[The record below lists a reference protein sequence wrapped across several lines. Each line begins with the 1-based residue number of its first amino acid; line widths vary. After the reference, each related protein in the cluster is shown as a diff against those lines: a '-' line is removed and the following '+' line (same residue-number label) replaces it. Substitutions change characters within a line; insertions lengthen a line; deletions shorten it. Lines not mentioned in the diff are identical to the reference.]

1 MRVSCEGVRVS
12 CEGVRVRCEVVVC
25 EEVDDMMC
33 EGWCVRV

>member
-25 EEVDDMMC
+25 EEVDDMM
-33 EGWCVRV
+33 